1 MYKQPV
7 ERVVGRV
14 HTQHYR
20 IHGTLF
26 PRPRVGIP
34 DQLNRADQPYV
45 PVEEPQMYP
54 DSVGDLGDATPLV
67 HGSFIAVP
75 RTSILWVVG
84 GTAGNSDI
92 REFQYRDVAM
102 LYGRVLI
109 RGRLRVGT
117 GMRTSDY
124 IRNRVTSKPFDA
136 LFDATVSRLEG
147 GGPLDRLDVVEDF
160 AFVTVNLEFTT
171 GVVELD
177 SASREAGDEG
187 DAD

>member
-20 IHGTLF
+20 IHGTMF
-26 PRPRVGIP
+26 PRPRVGMP

-45 PVEEPQMYP
+45 PVEEPRMFP
-54 DSVGDLGDATPLV
+54 DTVGDLAGAEPLV
-67 HGSFIAVP
+67 HGAFVAVP
-75 RTSILWVVG
+75 RESIQWVVG
-84 GTAGNSDI
+84 GEAGDTDI
-92 REFQYRDVAM
+92 RDFQYRDVAM

-124 IRNRVTSKPFDA
+124 IRNRVASKPFDA
-136 LFDATVSRLEG
+136 LFDAQIGRLEG
-147 GGPLDRLDVVEDF
+147 GGPLEALEVVEEF
-160 AFVTVNLEFTT
+160 AFVTVNLRFTT

-177 SASREAGDEG
+177 VPAGAAPTEEDRG
-187 DAD
+187 

>member
-20 IHGTLF
+20 IHGTMF
-26 PRPRVGIP
+26 PRPRVSMP

-45 PVEEPQMYP
+45 PIEEPRMFP

-75 RTSILWVVG
+75 RESILWVVG
-84 GTAGNSDI
+84 GEAGDTDI
-92 REFQYRDVAM
+92 RDFHYRDVAV

-124 IRNRVTSKPFDA
+124 IRNRVASKPFDA
-136 LFDATVSRLEG
+136 LFEASVSRLEG
-147 GGPLDRLDVVEDF
+147 GGPLEDLDVVESF
-160 AFVTVNLEFTT
+160 PFVSVNLKLTT

-177 SASREAGDEG
+177 QAARMGA
-187 DAD
+187 DAAT